1 MVCVS
6 RVHIL
11 GIQWPELPQRS
22 EEGTKEE
29 NSSFPRKDHA
39 TFLSVLGSA
48 HSVPPCPDPSSFPG
62 CSLPFLPEAVWPLWY
77 LVKATAEGWR

>member
-22 EEGTKEE
+22 EEGTKDE
-29 NSSFPRKDHA
+29 NSSFPRGGERTMLHFYLSLA
-39 TFLSVLGSA
+39 LPTQCHPAQTPVHFLAV
-48 HSVPPCPDPSSFPG
+48 
-62 CSLPFLPEAVWPLWY
+62 PFLFYQKQSGPS
-77 LVKATAEGWR
+77 GI